1 MAAMETGMCMTHFSV
16 LMSMG
21 KGTVKKSKKER
32 GGEGRGE
39 WKTVEKKYNGLCIMF

>member
-32 GGEGRGE
+32 GGEGR
-39 WKTVEKKYNGLCIMF
+39 VEDSGKKYNGLCIMF